1 MKKQRLFFLWLLLPL
16 LTLATRGL
24 AQTGALTG
32 RVLDPKGGPAI
43 GATVV
48 VKGTTLGAS
57 VSPDGTF
64 TIKAVPNGPH
74 TLLVSSIGYTPK
86 QVPVTVPQPEPL
98 SVSLVENAASLE
110 DVVVVG
116 YGTQKREDVTGAVA
130 TVDVRAVR
138 DLPVVSVDQKLAGQ
152 VAGVQVSNVTGT
164 PGGGTSIK
172 VRGSGSIGAGDQPL
186 FVIDGFPI
194 ASSFGQVDNPLNLL
208 NPDDIETITVLK
220 DASSTAIYGSRGANG
235 VVVITT
241 KRGKAGATN
250 LDVSAYTGIQ
260 QVPNKKRPPML
271 NGQEFAQYRR
281 DIITDDFAARGV
293 AVTDAD
299 IPVEFR
305 NPAQYGAGTNWYN
318 EILHTAPQSS
328 LNATLTKG
336 TEELRTALSLG
347 YLNQDGTVR
356 YTGYKRYTAR
366 LSVEGKVGQKIRL
379 GLNLAPTYG
388 IQQGND
394 FENSFVDVLSRSL
407 WLSPLVPAF
416 DANGNRTPFV
426 ASPGMFTGPNPLNSL
441 EFAGTTRKTLQ
452 GLGGTFAEYEIVPG
466 LRLRYSININY
477 ANNTA
482 FTFNP
487 ASVGGIF
494 APPPVVPNSTSTSYT
509 RFNWLSETLLSYDK
523 KFGTD
528 HTISAVA
535 GYSAQKEHFESQY
548 LFANNYPGDD
558 VRTINAAALLPNFG
572 ADVQEWALISYLARV
587 NYAYKD
593 RYLLT
598 GTVRTDG
605 SSRFGSQ
612 NRYGTF
618 PSVAAGWNV
627 INEDFMHQLP
637 TLSNLKVRASYGLTG
652 NFNIGNYTSI
662 AGVASG
668 YGYIGSGIDAGGSA
682 NTAFGGQ
689 LAPGRAQV
697 SLPNPNLTWEKS
709 TQLDLG
715 LDLGMWDNRLAFTV
729 DFYHRITNGI
739 LLDNQLPLSSG
750 YSNATI
756 NSGKVLNRGLEL
768 ALVTRNL
775 TGAFTWGT
783 NLNIAFNH
791 NEVLALNQDNAPI
804 YSGRSGEGNP
814 THITQVGHPIGEF
827 FGYTVDGVYTNAA
840 DFAASPKHIT
850 SVLGSI
856 KYHDVDGN
864 GVIEA
869 VKDFSVIGHAQP
881 KYLWGVTNNFGYKG
895 FDLGVIITGSQGGQV
910 LKTAN
915 QYLLN
920 IDGIFNV
927 DRKILN
933 RWRSPEN
940 PGDGRTPTTNGAR
953 VIYRDVNSDWVEDG
967 SFARIQ
973 NVTLG
978 YRLPAALLTRTGFV
992 RGVRL
997 YASAQNLATF
1007 TKYSGANPE
1016 VSRNNSSVLT
1026 PGEDFLNYPLAR
1038 TIIFGTNLS
1047 F

>member
-1 MKKQRLFFLWLLLPL
+1 MKKQRLIFLKLLLPL
-16 LTLATRGL
+16 LALAVGAR
-24 AQTGALTG
+24 AQTGQLTG
-32 RVLDPKGGPAI
+32 RVLDAKGGPVI

-48 VKGTTLGAS
+48 VKGTTNGTSVGSNGNFAVGGLPAGAYTLVISS
-57 VSPDGTF
+57 V
-64 TIKAVPNGPH
+64 
-74 TLLVSSIGYTPK
+74 GYTAEEIAA
-86 QVPVTVPQPEPL
+86 TVPQAEPL
-98 SVSLVENAASLE
+98 SVTLEGSATSLN

-116 YGTQKREDVTGAVA
+116 YGTQKVQDVTGSVA
-130 TVDVRAVR
+130 SVDTRTIR
-138 DLPVVSVDQKLAGQ
+138 DLPVVSVDQKLVGQ

-194 ASSFGQVDNPLNLL
+194 ASSFGQTDNPLNLL
-208 NPDDIETITVLK
+208 NPDDIESITVLK

-241 KRGKAGATN
+241 KRAKSGLTSVDLN
-250 LDVSAYTGIQ
+250 AYTGFQ
-260 QVPNKKRPPML
+260 QVPKKGRPQQL
-271 NGQEFAQYRR
+271 NGQEFAQFRR
-281 DIITDDFAARGV
+281 DIITDDFASRGLM
-293 AVTDAD
+293 ATDAD

-305 NPAQYGAGTNWYN
+305 NPSQYGAGTNWYD
-318 EILHTAPQSS
+318 EILRTAPQRNV
-328 LNATLTKG
+328 NATISKG
-336 TEELRTALSLG
+336 TEDLRASLSLG
-347 YLNQDGTVR
+347 YLDQDGTVR
-356 YTGYKRYTAR
+356 YTGYKRYSAR
-366 LSVEGKVGQKIRL
+366 TNVEGKVGEKIRL
-379 GLNLAPTYG
+379 GLNLAPTYS

-394 FENSFVDVLSRSL
+394 FENNFVDVLSRSL
-407 WLSPLVPAF
+407 WLSPLIPVT
-416 DANGNRTPFV
+416 DGNGNRTPFV

-441 EFAGTTRKTLQ
+441 ELAGTTRKTLQ
-452 GLGGTFAEYEIVPG
+452 GLGGAFAEYTIVPG
-466 LRLRYSININY
+466 LRLRYSVNVNY
-477 ANNTA
+477 ANGSA

-494 APPPVVPNSTSTSYT
+494 APPPTIPNSSSSEYT

-523 KFGTD
+523 KFGD
-528 HTISAVA
+528 HEVSAVA
-535 GYSAQKEHFESQY
+535 GYTAQKEKYTSQNI
-548 LFANNYPGDD
+548 FANNYPGDD
-558 VRTINAAALLPNFG
+558 VRTINAAALVPSYG
-572 ADVQEWALISYLARV
+572 ADVQEWALISYLARA
-587 NYAYKD
+587 NYNYKD
-593 RYLLT
+593 KYLVT

-618 PSVAAGWNV
+618 PSVALGWNLA
-627 INEDFMHQLP
+627 NEEFLKGLP
-637 TLSNLKVRASYGLTG
+637 KLNTLKARASYGLTG

-662 AGVASG
+662 ANVGSA
-668 YGYIGSGIDAGGSA
+668 YGYVSSGSQST

-689 LAPGRAQV
+689 LAPGRALS
-697 SLPNPNLTWEKS
+697 SLANPNLTWEKS

-715 LDLGMWDNRLAFTV
+715 VDVGLFDNRLVFTG
-729 DFYHRITNGI
+729 DFYRRITNGI
-739 LLDNQLPLSSG
+739 LLNNQLALSSG
-750 YSNATI
+750 YSDAII
-756 NSGKVLNRGLEL
+756 NSGKVLNRGVEL
-768 ALVTRNL
+768 ALTTRNF
-775 TGAFTWGT
+775 TGAFTWST
-783 NLNIAFNH
+783 SLNIAFNH
-791 NEVLALNQDNAPI
+791 NEVLALNEDNAPI

-827 FGYTVDGVYTNAA
+827 FGYVVEGVYATQA
-840 DFAASPKHIT
+840 DFAASPKHVT

-856 KYHDVDGN
+856 KYRDVDGN
-864 GVIEA
+864 GVIEP
-869 VKDFSVIGHAQP
+869 VKDFAVIGHAQP
-881 KYLWGVTNNFGYKG
+881 KYLWGVTNNFGFKS
-895 FDLGVIITGSQGGQV
+895 FDLGVIVTGSQGGQI
-910 LKTAN
+910 LKSAN

-927 DRKILN
+927 DRKVLN

-953 VIYRDVNSDWVEDG
+953 VIYRDVNSDWVEDA

-978 YRLPAALLTRTGFV
+978 YRLPAGLLAKSGFI

-997 YASAQNLATF
+997 YASGQNLATF
-1007 TKYSGANPE
+1007 TKYSGSNPE

-1026 PGEDFLNYPLAR
+1026 PGEDFLNYPLSR